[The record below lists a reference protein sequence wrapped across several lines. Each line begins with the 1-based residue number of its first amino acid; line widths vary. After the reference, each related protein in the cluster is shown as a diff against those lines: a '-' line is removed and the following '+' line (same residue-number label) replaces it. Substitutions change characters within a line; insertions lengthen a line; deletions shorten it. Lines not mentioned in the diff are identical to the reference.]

1 MYVHVCTW
9 YMSQPFLPLMEWP
22 QREWFMLHK
31 GPGYKAN
38 LVYHIGWDLVMCV
51 HASIAQIAIGC

>member
-1 MYVHVCTW
+1 
-9 YMSQPFLPLMEWP
+9 MEWP
-22 QREWFMLHK
+22 QREWFVLHK